1 MPLREDFS
9 YLRFPREGDTP
20 HRAGLHGKVPG
31 SGQEAEAGARGKLG
45 PGTSLAFSCERQS
58 GAG

>member
-1 MPLREDFS
+1 MSLREDFS
-9 YLRFPREGDTP
+9 YLHFPREGDTP

-31 SGQEAEAGARGKLG
+31 FGQEAGAREKLG
-45 PGTSLAFSCERQS
+45 PGTFLACSWERQS